1 MTSILAD
8 QFKARLEIY
17 MREKNLNTIIKMVDM
32 FQLIAKVDVEEKQSA
47 QYNINTFTWAAEVII
62 YML

>member
-1 MTSILAD
+1 
-8 QFKARLEIY
+8 
-17 MREKNLNTIIKMVDM
+17 MREKNLNTIIKMMDM